1 MIYTIFLI
9 PLLIILIGYL
19 MNKYP
24 PEKINYFIGYRTF
37 NSMKNENNWKL
48 ANQYCGKLWFKI
60 GLIMLIIS
68 ILLFVLNLLK
78 IITFTETMLSII
90 ILIQIIPLLI
100 SIFFIE
106 NKIKK
111 L

>member
-1 MIYTIFLI
+1 MIYTIFII
-9 PLLIILIGYL
+9 PLLIVLIGYL

-24 PEKINYFIGYRTF
+24 SKKINYFIGYRTF

-68 ILLFVLNLLK
+68 ILLFIFNLLK
-78 IITFTETMLSII
+78 IITFTENMLSII
-90 ILIQIIPLLI
+90 VLIQIIPLLI